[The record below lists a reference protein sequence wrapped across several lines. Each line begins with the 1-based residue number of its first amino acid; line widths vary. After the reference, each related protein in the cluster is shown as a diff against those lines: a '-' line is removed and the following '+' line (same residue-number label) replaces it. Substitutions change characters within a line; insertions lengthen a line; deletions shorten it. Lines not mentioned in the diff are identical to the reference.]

1 MIETMPQ
8 DVLSLWRDEGNRL
21 IPENFQVFRSLVDHA
36 KHLAQAGNYDAATV
50 YGTMAAFY
58 ANWRHCGFFV
68 SPELEQVLTT
78 IGQQVIPARVGV
90 NPKHPPQN
98 ILHVSPAVASIGGH
112 SRLIWRWIQQ
122 DAGRSHSL
130 VLTRQPR
137 REVPAAL
144 RDAVINS
151 GGQVHKLNETVG
163 GLIAWAK
170 QLQQIA
176 ATADLVVL
184 HNVCYDAVPVMAFAH
199 REQCPPIIFVDHND
213 HLFWLGAQI
222 SDLVVNLRESGLHL
236 STDRRNIDP
245 NRVALLPTIVEPS
258 QRVLSRSEAK
268 QQIGIDENRILLL
281 SIARTHKYRTIDRL
295 SFADAHV
302 PLLKQHPQAILVVIG
317 AGSQRE
323 DWSAAIA
330 QVPGQI
336 IPLPERADTATFYQ
350 AADIYVDS
358 FPFVSITSLL
368 EAGCYGVP
376 LVSRYPYP
384 SDASEIFGAD
394 MPGLTGNLIRED
406 SLAGYTATLS
416 RLVEDPEFRRK
427 LGERTQQKI
436 IDTHTGSNWLA
447 ALEQVYAQAA
457 AVPRIKVQSAAID
470 QMSLAEPDIFVPG
483 VHGGELDLDAL
494 IEAHLTVMPLRQR
507 LHHWL
512 ELRKKQAFR
521 SGFSRIGQL
530 RLLVPEWLYCR
541 YLRLRYGS
549 N

>member
-8 DVLSLWRDEGNRL
+8 DALNLWRNEGNRL
-21 IPENFQVFRSLVDHA
+21 IPENFQVFRSLVDQA
-36 KHLAQAGNYDAATV
+36 KNLTQSGNYEAAAV

-68 SPELEQVLTT
+68 SPELEQVLIA
-78 IGQQVIPARVGV
+78 IGQQAIPTRSV
-90 NPKHPPQN
+90 PRSKHSPQK

-122 DAGRSHSL
+122 DVERSHSL

-144 RDAVINS
+144 RDAVKNS
-151 GGQVHKLNETVG
+151 GGEVYKLNETVG
-163 GLIAWAK
+163 GLVAWATR
-170 QLQQIA
+170 LREIA

-184 HNVCYDAVPVMAFAH
+184 HNVCYDAVPVMAFAD
-199 REQCPPIIFVDHND
+199 REHCPPIIFVDHND

-222 SDLVVNLRESGLHL
+222 SDLVVNLRESGLRL
-236 STDRRNIDP
+236 SKKHRNIAVD
-245 NRVALLPTIVEPS
+245 RVALLPTIVEPS
-258 QRVLSRSEAK
+258 RRVLSRSEAK
-268 QQIGIDENRILLL
+268 QQIGIDGSKILLL
-281 SIARTHKYRTIDRL
+281 SIARTHKYRTIDGL

-323 DWSAAIA
+323 DWAAAIA

-336 IPLPERADTATFYQ
+336 IPLAERADTAAFYQ

-394 MPGLTGNLIRED
+394 MPGLTGNLMRED
-406 SLAGYTATLS
+406 SLAGYTVTLS
-416 RLVEDPEFRRK
+416 QLVEDAEFRHR
-427 LGERTQQKI
+427 LGEKTQQKI
-436 IDTHTGSNWLA
+436 IDTHTGDNWLA
-447 ALEQVYAQAA
+447 ALEQVYAQAVA
-457 AVPRIKVQSAAID
+457 IPRTKVQSTAID

-483 VHGGELDLDAL
+483 IHGGELDLEAL
-494 IEAHLTVMPLRQR
+494 IEAHLTIMPLQQR
-507 LHHWL
+507 LNHWL
-512 ELRKKQAFR
+512 ELRKKQAFK
-521 SGFSRIGQL
+521 SGFGRWGQL

-541 YLRLRYGS
+541 YLKLRYGS